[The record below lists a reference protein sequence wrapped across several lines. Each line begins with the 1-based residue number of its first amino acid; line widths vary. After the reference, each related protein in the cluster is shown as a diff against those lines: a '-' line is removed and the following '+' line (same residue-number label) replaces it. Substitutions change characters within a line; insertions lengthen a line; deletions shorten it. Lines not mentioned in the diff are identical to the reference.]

1 MPKVSDESI
10 KFARHINVFLNE
22 YVPSQKTKSDHTLK
36 SYEYALSLYLGFLET
51 KKNIK
56 DNNLGGYCFSAEY
69 IEEWLVWIME
79 ERGCAPETCN
89 NRLAAL
95 RVFLKYLAKK
105 DIAYLH
111 LSQAASLIERKKHR
125 RKKVSGMSKKA
136 VQTLLSVPDIYSKTD
151 RRDIALMTAIYST
164 ATRLDEILSLK
175 VEHLHLNVRKPYI
188 TVIGKG
194 DKIRTSYLPPK
205 TAAHLKNYLD
215 EYHGIAPNPD
225 AYVFYSRN
233 RGQFGKMSQTAV
245 SKRLALHAAAAHK
258 ICAEVPLDLHA
269 HQLRHAKASHWLE
282 DGMNIVQISF
292 LLGHEQLKT
301 TMIYLDITTDEEAKA
316 LATLEDENDKNVSKK
331 WKKTGGTL
339 SERCGVRV
347 MKH

>member
-1 MPKVSDESI
+1 MPKLSDESI
-10 KFARHINVFLNE
+10 KIARHINVFLNE

-36 SYEYALSLYLGFLET
+36 SYEYALSLYIGFLET

-56 DNNLGGYCFSAEY
+56 DDNLSGKCFSAEY
-69 IEEWLVWIME
+69 IEDWLVWIME

-105 DIAYLH
+105 DVAYLH
-111 LSQAASLIERKKHR
+111 LSQAASLIERKKCR

-136 VQTLLSVPDIYSKTD
+136 VMTLLSVPDIYSKTD
-151 RRDIALMTAIYST
+151 RRDIALMTTIYST
-164 ATRLDEILSLK
+164 AARLDEILSLK

-194 DKIRTSYLPPK
+194 DKIRSAYLPPR
-205 TAAHLKNYLD
+205 TAAHLKIYLE
-215 EYHGIAPNPD
+215 EYHGSSPNPN
-225 AYVFYSRN
+225 AYIFYSRN
-233 RGQFGKMSQTAV
+233 RGHFEKMSQPAV
-245 SKRLALHAAAAHK
+245 SKRLALHAEAAHK
-258 ICAEVPLDLHA
+258 ICGEVPLDLHA

-331 WKKTGGTL
+331 WKKKNGSL
-339 SERCGVRV
+339 SEQCGVRA
-347 MKH
+347 MKR

>member
-1 MPKVSDESI
+1 MPKASDESI
-10 KFARHINVFLNE
+10 KIARHINIFLNE

-36 SYEYALSLYLGFLET
+36 SYQYALSLYIGFLET
-51 KKNIK
+51 KKNVK
-56 DNNLGGYCFSAEY
+56 ADNLTGNCFSAEY
-69 IEEWLVWIME
+69 IEEWLLWIME
-79 ERGCAPETCN
+79 HRGCAPETCN

-105 DIAYLH
+105 DVAYLH
-111 LSQAASLIERKKHR
+111 LSQAASLIERKKQR

-136 VQTLLSVPDIYSKTD
+136 VQALLSVPDISSKTN
-151 RRDIALMTAIYST
+151 RRDIALMIAIYST

-175 VEHLHLNVRKPYI
+175 IEHLHLNVSKPYI

-194 DKIRTSYLPPK
+194 DKIRSSYLLPK
-205 TAAHLKNYLD
+205 TAAHLKKYLE
-215 EYHGIAPNPD
+215 EYHGSSPNPG

-233 RGQFGKMSQTAV
+233 RGQFEKMTQPAV
-245 SKRLALHAAAAHK
+245 SKRLAIHAESAHK
-258 ICAEVPLDLHA
+258 ICDEIPVDLHA

-301 TMIYLDITTDEEAKA
+301 TMVYLDVTTDEEAKA
-316 LATLEDENDKNVSKK
+316 LATLEDESDKNISKK
-331 WKKTGGTL
+331 WKRQSDSL
-339 SERCGVRV
+339 SEHCGVRV
-347 MKH
+347 MKR